1 MLVEPRAASV
11 SQPEVVTSA
20 TSPGIGGKAPS
31 DDPVSETPDGRFP
44 RSLRLLTGRDYQRV
58 MRGGTRV
65 HTANLM
71 LVVSAAPVGHARLG
85 LAVSRRRVRL
95 AHERNRIKRVARET
109 FRLARAELPPLDIV
123 VLAKPGA
130 DELPIEELHR
140 QMRHA
145 LKKASRKCAQ
155 S

>member
-1 MLVEPRAASV
+1 M
-11 SQPEVVTSA
+11 TSA
-20 TSPGIGGKAPS
+20 TLPEAGAHSRPDDGG
-31 DDPVSETPDGRFP
+31 SESLDSRFP
-44 RSLRLLTGRDYQRV
+44 RSVRLLTGRDYQAV
-58 MRGGTRV
+58 MRGGMRV

-71 LVVSAAPVGHARLG
+71 LVVSASPAGHARLG

-95 AHERNRIKRVARET
+95 AHERNRIKRVAREE
-109 FRLARAELPPLDIV
+109 FRLSRAELAPMDVV

-130 DELPIEELHR
+130 DELPMEDLHR

>member
-1 MLVEPRAASV
+1 MTSVTSSETASGSRADDGGDEPRWA
-11 SQPEVVTSA
+11 
-20 TSPGIGGKAPS
+20 
-31 DDPVSETPDGRFP
+31 RFP
-44 RSLRLLTGRDYQRV
+44 RTARLLTGRDYQTV
-58 MRGGTRV
+58 MRGGFRV

-71 LVVSAAPVGHARLG
+71 LVVSARSEGQARLG
-85 LAVSRRRVRL
+85 LAVSRRRVRR
-95 AHERNRIKRVARET
+95 AHERNRIKRVAREE
-109 FRLARAELPPLDIV
+109 FRLMRTDLAPMDVV

-130 DELPIEELHR
+130 DEVSMDELHR